1 MSVPMRRTRAEWA
14 AWVAEVAAGGSAT
27 EISRREGL
35 RRQTL
40 LWWKWRLGH
49 EQRVATKKGTKK
61 SAAKQAL
68 TAFLPVESQALQI
81 TAASHDPHRGRAEH
95 EQDQHDVIVE
105 LSHLA
110 VRVAVGTDPG
120 YVAALVHALRA
131 PC

>member
-1 MSVPMRRTRAEWA
+1 MRRTRAEWA
-14 AWVAEVAAGGSAT
+14 AWVAEIAAGGSAT

-49 EQRVATKKGTKK
+49 EQRVTTKKGTKK

-81 TAASHDPHRGRAEH
+81 TAAS
-95 EQDQHDVIVE
+95 HDVIVE